1 MLVSDPYS
9 CRFALAAPRLVG
21 LVLALGLSGCGVVNK
36 MAGNS
41 IAGLMEATSD
51 VWESDEDPELVCESL
66 PFALSTVEGLI
77 LRQPGSERFLL
88 TATKGFTQYA
98 YMCVETDA
106 ILLEAE
112 EYERSR
118 RQEERA
124 LRLYLRAKRYGIRG
138 LAKKH
143 EGIAEQL
150 SVDPDGAV
158 AQTTVKDVPLLYWTA
173 ASWGSAISLGKDRP
187 DLIADLPAVIA
198 ILRRILELD
207 EAFGDGAIHDLFIMI
222 EGLPANMGG
231 SPEKAREHFERALVL
246 NGGRLAS
253 TYAAYATSV
262 MLPEQNR
269 ERFERLMLEALAV
282 DPDDLPSYRL
292 HNLIVQRRARYRLD
306 HVDDYFVE

>member
-1 MLVSDPYS
+1 MPVSDRYG
-9 CRFALAAPRLVG
+9 CRFALAVPRLVG
-21 LVLALGLSGCGVVNK
+21 IVLSLGLSGCGLVNK

-51 VWESDEDPELVCESL
+51 VWASDEDPELVCESL

-88 TATKGFTQYA
+88 TAAKAFTQYA
-98 YMCVETDA
+98 YVCVETDA

-118 RQEERA
+118 QQEERA
-124 LRLYLRAKRYGIRG
+124 LRLYLRAQRYGMRG
-138 LAKKH
+138 LAKKYD
-143 EGIAEQL
+143 GIAEQL
-150 SVDPDGAV
+150 SVDPDSAV
-158 AQTTVKDVPLLYWTA
+158 ARTTVKDMPLLYWAA
-173 ASWGSAISLGKDRP
+173 ASWGAAISLGKDRP

-198 ILRRILELD
+198 MMRRILELD
-207 EAFGDGAIHDLFIMI
+207 EAFGDGAVHDLFIMI

-253 TYAAYATSV
+253 TYATYATSV

-292 HNLIVQRRARYRLD
+292 QNLIVQRRARYMLD